1 MEKKMPKFVHVF
13 TGPEGKSVIEEREFE
28 MTEFTDTEGAYG
40 LASPVE
46 QTPGIS
52 FRMVKAG
59 YFLSFHT
66 APRRQY
72 SISLTGSVELGLPD
86 GTLKQYGPG
95 TVLLAEDMEGTGHST
110 RVIGDEDRFTII
122 IPLSD

>member
-1 MEKKMPKFVHVF
+1 MPKFVHVF
-13 TGPEGKSVIEEREFE
+13 TGPDGTSMIEEKEFE
-28 MTEFTDTEGAYG
+28 MKEFLDTEGAHG

-52 FRMVKAG
+52 FRMVKTG
-59 YFLSFHT
+59 YFLDFHT

-72 SISLTGSVELGLPD
+72 SISLTGSIELGLPD

-95 TVLLAEDMEGTGHST
+95 TVLLAEDMTGTGHST

>member
-1 MEKKMPKFVHVF
+1 MPKFVHVY
-13 TGPEGKSVIEEREFE
+13 TGPEGKSVIEEKEFE
-28 MTEFTDTEGAYG
+28 MTEFLDTEGAHG

-46 QTPGIS
+46 QTPCIS

-59 YFLSFHT
+59 YFLDFHT

-72 SISLTGSVELGLPD
+72 SISLTGSVEIGLPD
-86 GTLKQYGPG
+86 GTLKQYGPCA
-95 TVLLAEDMEGTGHST
+95 VLLAEDLTGTGHST

-122 IPLSD
+122 IPLAD

>member
-1 MEKKMPKFVHVF
+1 MPKFVHVY
-13 TGPEGKSVIEEREFE
+13 TGPEGKSVIEEKEFE
-28 MTEFTDTEGAYG
+28 MTEFLDTEGAHG

-59 YFLSFHT
+59 YFLDFHT
-66 APRRQY
+66 APLRQY
-72 SISLTGSVELGLPD
+72 SISLTGSVEIGLPD

-95 TVLLAEDMEGTGHST
+95 AVLLAEDLTGTGHST

-122 IPLSD
+122 IPLAD

>member
-1 MEKKMPKFVHVF
+1 MPKFVHVY
-13 TGPEGKSVIEEREFE
+13 TGSEGKYVIEEKEFE
-28 MTEFTDTEGAYG
+28 KTEFLDTEGAHG

-59 YFLSFHT
+59 YFLDFHT

-72 SISLTGSVELGLPD
+72 SISLTGSVEIGLPD

-95 TVLLAEDMEGTGHST
+95 AVLLAEDLTGTGHST

-122 IPLSD
+122 IPLAD

>member
-1 MEKKMPKFVHVF
+1 MSKKS
-13 TGPEGKSVIEEREFE
+13 GGRSGDINL
-28 MTEFTDTEGAYG
+28 G
-40 LASPVE
+40 LRPSP
-46 QTPGIS
+46 S
-52 FRMVKAG
+52 FSD
-59 YFLSFHT
+59 YHT

-95 TVLLAEDMEGTGHST
+95 TVLLAEDMTGTGHST
-110 RVIGDEDRFTII
+110 RVIGEEDRFTII

>member
-1 MEKKMPKFVHVF
+1 MPKFVHVF
-13 TGPEGKSVIEEREFE
+13 TGPEGKSVIEEREFD

-59 YFLSFHT
+59 YFLNFHT

-110 RVIGDEDRFTII
+110 RVIGDADRFTII

>member
-1 MEKKMPKFVHVF
+1 MPTFVHVY
-13 TGPEGKSVIEEREFE
+13 TGPEGKSVIEEKEFE
-28 MTEFTDTEGAYG
+28 MTEFLDTEGAHG

-59 YFLSFHT
+59 YFLDFHT

-72 SISLTGSVELGLPD
+72 SISLTGSVEIGLPD
-86 GTLKQYGPG
+86 GTLKRYGPG
-95 TVLLAEDMEGTGHST
+95 AVLLAEDLTGSGHST

-122 IPLSD
+122 IPLAD

>member
-1 MEKKMPKFVHVF
+1 MPKFVHVF
-13 TGPEGKSVIEEREFE
+13 TGPEGVSVIEEREIE
-28 MTEFTDTEGAYG
+28 MTPFTDTEGAHGFYS
-40 LASPVE
+40 LLQ
-46 QTPGIS
+46 QTTLIS
-52 FRMVKAG
+52 FSMVKAG
-59 YFLSFHT
+59 YFLDFHT

-95 TVLLAEDMEGTGHST
+95 AVLLAEDLEGTGHST
-110 RVIGDEDRFTII
+110 RVIGDEDRFTLI

>member
-1 MEKKMPKFVHVF
+1 MPEFVHVY
-13 TGPEGKSVIEEREFE
+13 TGPDGKSVIEEKEFE
-28 MTEFTDTEGAYG
+28 MTEFLDTEGAHG
-40 LASPVE
+40 LSSPVE

-59 YFLSFHT
+59 YFLDFHT

-72 SISLTGSVELGLPD
+72 SISLTGTVEIGLPD
-86 GTLKQYGPG
+86 GTLKRYGPG
-95 TVLLAEDMEGTGHST
+95 AVLLAEDMTGTGHST

-122 IPLSD
+122 IPLAD

>member
-1 MEKKMPKFVHVF
+1 MPKFVHVY
-13 TGPEGKSVIEEREFE
+13 TGAEGKSVIEEKEFE
-28 MTEFTDTEGAYG
+28 MTEFLDTEGAHG

-59 YFLSFHT
+59 SFLDFHT

-72 SISLTGSVELGLPD
+72 SISLTGSVEIGLPD

-95 TVLLAEDMEGTGHST
+95 AVLLAEDLTGTGHST

-122 IPLSD
+122 IPLAD

>member
-1 MEKKMPKFVHVF
+1 MERKMPKYVHIF
-13 TGPEGKSVIEEREFE
+13 TGPEGISVMEEREFE

-52 FRMVKAG
+52 FRIVKAG
-59 YFLSFHT
+59 YFLDFHT

>member
-1 MEKKMPKFVHVF
+1 MPKFVHVY
-13 TGPEGKSVIEEREFE
+13 TGSNGNSVIEEKEFE
-28 MTEFTDTEGAYG
+28 MTEFLDTEGAHG

-46 QTPGIS
+46 QTSGIS

-59 YFLSFHT
+59 YFLDFHT

-86 GTLKQYGPG
+86 GTRKQYGPG
-95 TVLLAEDMEGTGHST
+95 TVLLAEDMTGTGHST
-110 RVIGDEDRFTII
+110 RVIGEEDRFTII

>member
-1 MEKKMPKFVHVF
+1 MPKFVHVF

-40 LASPVE
+40 MASPVE

-59 YFLSFHT
+59 YFLNFHT

-110 RVIGDEDRFTII
+110 RVIGDADRFTII

>member
-1 MEKKMPKFVHVF
+1 MPKFVHVF

-28 MTEFTDTEGAYG
+28 MAEFTDTEGAYG

-59 YFLSFHT
+59 YFLNFHT

>member
-1 MEKKMPKFVHVF
+1 MPKFVHVF

-59 YFLSFHT
+59 YFLNFHT

-122 IPLSD
+122 IPLLD

>member
-1 MEKKMPKFVHVF
+1 MPKFVHVY
-13 TGPEGKSVIEEREFE
+13 TGPEGKSVIEEKEFE
-28 MTEFTDTEGAYG
+28 MTEFLDTEGAHG

-59 YFLSFHT
+59 YFVDFHT

-72 SISLTGSVELGLPD
+72 SISLTGSVEIGLPD
-86 GTLKQYGPG
+86 GKLKQYGPG
-95 TVLLAEDMEGTGHST
+95 AVLLAEDLTGTGHST

-122 IPLSD
+122 IPLAD

>member
-1 MEKKMPKFVHVF
+1 MPKFVHVF
-13 TGPEGKSVIEEREFE
+13 TGPEGKSVIEEREFV

-59 YFLSFHT
+59 YFLNFHT

>member
-1 MEKKMPKFVHVF
+1 MPKFVHVY
-13 TGPEGKSVIEEREFE
+13 TGSNGKSVIEEKEFE
-28 MTEFTDTEGAYG
+28 MTEFLENEGAHG

-59 YFLSFHT
+59 YFLDFHT

-72 SISLTGSVELGLPD
+72 SISLTGSVEIGLPD

-95 TVLLAEDMEGTGHST
+95 AVLLAEDLTGTGHST

-122 IPLSD
+122 IPLAD

>member
-1 MEKKMPKFVHVF
+1 MPKFVHVF

-28 MTEFTDTEGAYG
+28 MSEFTDTEGAYG
-40 LASPVE
+40 MASPVE

-59 YFLSFHT
+59 YFLNFHT

-95 TVLLAEDMEGTGHST
+95 TVLLAEDMEGPGHST
-110 RVIGDEDRFTII
+110 RVIGDADRFTII

>member
-1 MEKKMPKFVHVF
+1 MPKFVHVY
-13 TGPEGKSVIEEREFE
+13 TGPEGKSVIEEKEFE
-28 MTEFTDTEGAYG
+28 MTEFLDTEGAHG

-59 YFLSFHT
+59 YFLDFHT

-72 SISLTGSVELGLPD
+72 SISLTGSVEIGLPD

-95 TVLLAEDMEGTGHST
+95 AVLLAEDLTGTGQST

>member
-1 MEKKMPKFVHVF
+1 MPKFVHVF
-13 TGPEGKSVIEEREFE
+13 TGPEGKSVIEEREFD
-28 MTEFTDTEGAYG
+28 MTEFTDTEGEYG

-59 YFLSFHT
+59 YFLNFHT

-86 GTLKQYGPG
+86 GTLKQDGPG

-110 RVIGDEDRFTII
+110 RVIGDADRFTII